1 MIVFDHDSERNCVVL
16 LALRAGHAETNCHP
30 VSATA
35 SGDSMGYNAGE
46 AGIRFVYAPELRG
59 PGFDPPPSVIPLSY
73 EENWAGLVALLN
85 EADSIANG
93 KAHN

>member
-1 MIVFDHDSERNCVVL
+1 MEFFL
-16 LALRAGHAETNCHP
+16 T
-30 VSATA
+30 ATA

-85 EADSIANG
+85 EADAIANG
-93 KAHN
+93 L